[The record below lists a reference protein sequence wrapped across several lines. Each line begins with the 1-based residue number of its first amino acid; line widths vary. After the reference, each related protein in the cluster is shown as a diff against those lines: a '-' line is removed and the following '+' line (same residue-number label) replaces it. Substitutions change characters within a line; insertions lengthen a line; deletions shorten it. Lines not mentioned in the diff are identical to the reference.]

1 MDKRLQK
8 IADDIKVKFGL
19 DTYKLETYSIHK
31 ERNSLGE
38 AYYKFNMEFFP
49 HEISGESGGRSKS
62 RRNSDC

>member
-1 MDKRLQK
+1 MEKRLQK
-8 IADDIKVKFGL
+8 IADDIKVRFGL
-19 DTYKLETYSIHK
+19 DAYEIATHSIHK

-49 HEISGESGGRSKS
+49 NEISWGAMKKIKS